1 MTGRLLLAMALGS
14 AALGCSKTESQS
26 NPSAGPSAG
35 WAEHEVSSHRAE
47 YSVTWLAKA
56 PAAESIDAVFK
67 ALEEPPPPVRE
78 YEVTYLVAGT
88 TEYVP
93 EGYSVILRKRL
104 EKGQPV
110 DKTELTFKLRAKDAS
125 MTPLDTWWC
134 PLGTTKEDDFD
145 SEVDVDVRLD
155 SPDDPNRRT
164 YSYSCDAKL
173 STPPAAL
180 GGGPGETICSSV
192 VMRRAR
198 NDRTKMTVEEWTIG
212 GQRYLELSQKASNT
226 DKSLADF
233 VALVRKLPP
242 FEAVKS
248 GMTTLA
254 TDCASKPKR

>member
-1 MTGRLLLAMALGS
+1 MVLGS
-14 AALGCSKTESQS
+14 GALGCSKTDPGAA
-26 NPSAGPSAG
+26 PSAGPSAG

-56 PAAESIDAVFK
+56 PAADSIDAVFK
-67 ALEEPPPPVRE
+67 ALEEPAAPPTRE
-78 YEVTYLVAGT
+78 YEVSYLVVGT

-104 EKGQPV
+104 EKGQPL
-110 DKTELTFKLRAKDAS
+110 DKTELTFKLRARDAS
-125 MTPLDTWWC
+125 ITPLNTWWC

-173 STPPAAL
+173 PAPPASL
-180 GGGPGETICSSV
+180 GGGAGETICSSV
-192 VMRRAR
+192 TMRRAR
-198 NDRTKMTVEEWTIG
+198 NDRTKLTVEEWTIG
-212 GQRYLELSQKASNT
+212 GQRYLELSQKAANT
-226 DKSLADF
+226 EKSLADF

-254 TDCASKPKR
+254 TDCVSKPKP